1 MSVAVAS
8 EGGNVHS
15 PSAGAALRRYR
26 RLVAAVLVYSFVVML
41 ISVGT
46 LATQLDQPYGGFL
59 WAWEHSQGIY
69 RVDSFSPGGENTLQ
83 PADSII
89 GVDGVRGDAQAM
101 YELAQRRYRMAEGVC
116 SLTQHSE
123 PPQVAYTVL
132 RRGQEEVV
140 EVPVRCFTIVA
151 LLRIATIP
159 AVLAILIWAIGVVV
173 YHADPHRE
181 LNLVLACS
189 MAWTANVIV
198 MEGAS
203 YADVY
208 SPLGRFVSLSISTP
222 SPVLAA
228 ASFYHLVAIL
238 PRQHPSVRMIRTR
251 WLWYRL
257 IPLVLIVLG
266 TARYVLAPAWNPL
279 VGRLDDIAWWG
290 IAVFLGGV
298 AVTISVRYTK
308 IYFRTSS
315 RQARSQVQLILLSM
329 LMVFLAI
336 PFVVAQREPHR
347 VTWLPINQPVLIFW
361 LVPVFIVMAFAVFR
375 FQLFPGRVLG
385 LKVLVGLAVTV
396 MMALAA
402 SPVLYLDPEVGFVVL
417 MAVLALTGMFWA
429 LPNPV
434 MRALRRL
441 VLPGTIEREV
451 IEGFNGDIQR
461 IHDLETL
468 PGAIVASLETHLE
481 LRFAALWLE
490 RERGMLT
497 LETYTGRAPADRLP
511 YEIPTDDVWEQ
522 GPARVNNG
530 PLAAAGCIIALP
542 LEAGGRR
549 VGLMGIGERWTEELF
564 DETDLVAL
572 GVMADEAALSL
583 GTARQIRTLRMV
595 PLQIEQ
601 AQLDERDRIAQDL
614 HDSTQAQ
621 LSQLA
626 FALERVRAELYTDPA
641 RSEEQLD
648 ECIRDVNQAAR
659 DLRAVLRDLIPRRL
673 LGQTLF
679 SMLQEY
685 VAAAQQLDE
694 AVDISLQGDPRV
706 GEMLSLEKRLAL
718 LRICQQ
724 ALDNAMAHAQPG
736 RVRITLQPSHDGDRV
751 EFSILDDG
759 RGFIERPLAEL
770 VEQGHY
776 GLYIMES
783 RALQYSGSLEV
794 DSTPGEGTVVKGYLP
809 AG

>member
-1 MSVAVAS
+1 MPATAVR
-8 EGGNVHS
+8 EGANGPS
-15 PSAGAALRRYR
+15 PSGGVGLRRYR
-26 RLVAAVLVYSFVVML
+26 RLVAAVLVYSLVVIL
-41 ISVGT
+41 VSVST
-46 LATQLDQPYGGFL
+46 LAVQLDRPYGGFL
-59 WAWEHSQGIY
+59 WAWEHSRGTY
-69 RVDSFSPGGENTLQ
+69 RVDTFSAGGENTLQ
-83 PADSII
+83 PADSIT
-89 GVDGVRGDAQAM
+89 GVDGVRADAKAL
-101 YELAQRRYRMAEGVC
+101 YELAQRRYRAAEGVC
-116 SLTQHSE
+116 SPTRPSE
-123 PPQVAYTVL
+123 PPQVTYTVQ
-132 RRGQEEVV
+132 RRGQELVV
-140 EVPVRCFTIVA
+140 RVPVRCFTIMA
-151 LLRIATIP
+151 LLQTASIP
-159 AVLAILIWAIGVVV
+159 VVLAILIWAIGFVV
-173 YHADPHRE
+173 YHADPGRE

-198 MEGAS
+198 MESAS
-203 YADVY
+203 YPDFY
-208 SPLGRFVSLSISTP
+208 SPLGRFVTLFVGTP

-266 TARYVLAPAWNPL
+266 TARYVLASTWNPL
-279 VGRLDDIAWWG
+279 VGRLDNLAWWG
-290 IAVFLGGV
+290 IAIFLGGV

-329 LMVFLAI
+329 LMVFLAL

-347 VTWLPINQPVLIFW
+347 VTWLPVNQPVLIFW

-385 LKVLVGLAVTV
+385 LKILVGLAVTV

-402 SPVLYLDPEVGFVVL
+402 SPVLYLDPEVGFVAL
-417 MAVLALTGMFWA
+417 MAVLALTGLFWA
-429 LPNPV
+429 LPNPI

-441 VLPGTIEREV
+441 VLPGTIERQV
-451 IEGFNGDIQR
+451 IEGFNADVQR

-468 PGAIVASLETHLE
+468 PGAIVDSLETHLE

-490 RERGMLT
+490 QEQGVLT
-497 LETYTGRAPADRLP
+497 LETYTGRAPADRLT
-511 YEIPTDDVWEQ
+511 YEIPTDDVWERA
-522 GPARVNNG
+522 PFRVQDG

-549 VGLMGIGERWTEELF
+549 VGLIGIGERWTEELF

-572 GVMADEAALSL
+572 GVMADEAALTL
-583 GTARQIRTLRMV
+583 GTARQIRALRMV

-626 FALERVRAELYTDPA
+626 FGLERVRAGLYTDPA
-641 RSEEQLD
+641 QSEELLD
-648 ECIRDVNQAAR
+648 DCIRDVNQAAR

-673 LGQTLF
+673 LGQTLY

-685 VAAAQQLDE
+685 VAVAQELDQGVE
-694 AVDISLQGDPRV
+694 ISLQGHSSV

-724 ALDNAMAHAQPG
+724 ALDNAMAHAQPSQV
-736 RVRITLQPSHDGDRV
+736 RVTLQPSHDRDRV

-759 RGFIERPLAEL
+759 RGFIQRPLAEL

-776 GLYIMES
+776 GLYIMRS
-783 RALQYSGSLEV
+783 RALQYGGSLEV
-794 DSTPGEGTVVKGYLP
+794 DSTPGGGTVVKGYLP
-809 AG
+809 VG